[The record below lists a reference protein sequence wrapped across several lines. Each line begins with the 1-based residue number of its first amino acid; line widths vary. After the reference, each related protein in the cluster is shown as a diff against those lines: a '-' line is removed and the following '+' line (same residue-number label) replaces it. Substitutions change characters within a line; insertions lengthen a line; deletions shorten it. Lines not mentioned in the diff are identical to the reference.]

1 MEIEEINLSN
11 RQTPEVTLLWSWLT
25 RTSSLATGTSQ
36 PMSVLSP
43 PLPVFV
49 GQFGL
54 WNNGRSWNTH
64 KRRRKFES
72 NYETVH
78 RTFDLSGESLH
89 DYLKSKNLDSVLLN
103 NQMKTHE
110 NHINFFVWNRLLIAI
125 EDK

>member
-11 RQTPEVTLLWSWLT
+11 KKADTRGDNAVDSTDLKIILSHSNQPADVCPES
-25 RTSSLATGTSQ
+25 R
-36 PMSVLSP
+36 P

-89 DYLKSKNLDSVLLN
+89 DYLKSKNFDSVLLN
-103 NQMKTHE
+103 NQIKTHE
-110 NHINFFVWNRLLIAI
+110 IILISLFGTGY
-125 EDK
+125 